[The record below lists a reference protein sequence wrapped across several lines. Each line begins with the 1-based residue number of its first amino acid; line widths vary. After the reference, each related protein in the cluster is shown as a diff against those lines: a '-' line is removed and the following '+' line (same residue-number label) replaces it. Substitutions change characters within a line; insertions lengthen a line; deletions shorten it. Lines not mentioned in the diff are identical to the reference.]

1 MSRLIPQLLGPDA
14 FPTLPIIER
23 AHRSPTARQNS
34 RASPRAIM
42 IELLNFQD
50 KVKILRLARE
60 KKSLDYNGKH
70 ISIYPDF
77 SPELTRRRQSFD
89 PVKRKLRELN
99 LKYFLMVSALEEEV
113 GELEQAKK
121 ELETWKTKAEK
132 ADDVKARL
140 ILEKLKE
147 DEAKDKAMKECL
159 ACVEKEK
166 DCDFTQSM
174 KAVQEEILNLGNRRQ
189 NLLDKLKRFQTELE
203 AKRAESTKLKHKFKI
218 YAQIPDTEVNYRT
231 QYEEQMGDGSQ
242 PISGRYL
249 ISQRASVHLQG
260 GQALITFEEEKVA
273 SQILKIPKCS
283 VSCEHSSVDV
293 KPRGITMDPAV
304 KFEEN
309 VIVPALPAIS
319 DDDEEEDDN
328 AADPDFVPPT
338 HNLDIPGPSDMG
350 TSGKRKRM
358 HPAVLQVEENV
369 MTTTATTSSQH
380 HKTRG
385 PPNPGSQQQG
395 QPPGTKLNWTTQHC
409 LNTSTPPPDYIE
421 THVQYFTSVS
431 QQTQCSV
438 VILNVSRKEVKVH
451 NIPTSMPEDRMID
464 RLGLSFCK
472 PSRGGGE
479 VERVKYDKNTGS
491 GQITFLHPGVADG
504 LALRGRYRLD
514 LDSEVNVQVGPV
526 YSYQLFSFQTFCGS
540 PKRTVLLEDIEDKE
554 EEEDLQDHLEIHFQ
568 KPSNYGGEIESIR
581 YLSGGKALQ
590 AFFCED
596 PL

>member
-1 MSRLIPQLLGPDA
+1 MADIP
-14 FPTLPIIER
+14 I
-23 AHRSPTARQNS
+23 N
-34 RASPRAIM
+34 
-42 IELLNFQD
+42 
-50 KVKILRLARE
+50 K
-60 KKSLDYNGKH
+60 
-70 ISIYPDF
+70 
-77 SPELTRRRQSFD
+77 
-89 PVKRKLRELN
+89 
-99 LKYFLMVSALEEEV
+99 MVSALEEEG
-113 GELEQAKK
+113 GELEEAKK

-189 NLLDKLKRFQTELE
+189 ALLDKLKRCQTELE

-218 YAQIPDTEVNYRT
+218 YAQIPDIEVNYRT

-293 KPRGITMDPAV
+293 KPRRIAMNPAV
-304 KFEEN
+304 KFE
-309 VIVPALPAIS
+309 
-319 DDDEEEDDN
+319 
-328 AADPDFVPPT
+328 
-338 HNLDIPGPSDMG
+338 
-350 TSGKRKRM
+350 
-358 HPAVLQVEENV
+358 
-369 MTTTATTSSQH
+369 
-380 HKTRG
+380 
-385 PPNPGSQQQG
+385 
-395 QPPGTKLNWTTQHC
+395 
-409 LNTSTPPPDYIE
+409 
-421 THVQYFTSVS
+421 
-431 QQTQCSV
+431 
-438 VILNVSRKEVKVH
+438 VILDVSRKEVEVL
-451 NIPTSMPEDRMID
+451 NIPPSMPEDRMKD
-464 RLGLSFCK
+464 RLGLSFCR

-504 LALRGRYRLD
+504 LVLRGSYRLD

-526 YSYQLFSFQTFCGS
+526 YSHQLLRFQTFCGS